1 MGWILQV
8 MDICESLYN
17 AKCPMYHLSQ
27 NNLALTNC
35 NSCKSGLICNSLK
48 RQMVHLSENKT
59 DGFKCY
65 YCDADKNCKD
75 GKEGEEKVCTEYVR
89 PKTLPRL
96 FASCSTT
103 LPCARR
109 PTHAPSARPRW
120 GLVASSELS
129 DGRIQGP
136 SSPSKLPGC
145 SVAS

>member
-59 DGFKCY
+59 DGSSFLKTEQKAQDLTKATYHLWECLNLNVFH
-65 YCDADKNCKD
+65 CRFMQLTSKGCNTKLRK
-75 GKEGEEKVCTEYVR
+75 KEKTRTEEVFHGDVFVNNFTK
-89 PKTLPRL
+89 
-96 FASCSTT
+96 
-103 LPCARR
+103 
-109 PTHAPSARPRW
+109 
-120 GLVASSELS
+120 
-129 DGRIQGP
+129 
-136 SSPSKLPGC
+136 
-145 SVAS
+145 